1 LRGPSYISLES
12 ALSFWGMI
20 PERVF
25 EISSVTLK
33 SSKNHKTA
41 VGRFSFQHLNSPYY
55 SFGIERIE
63 IEHKQFVLIASK
75 EKALCDKIILTPGIL
90 LRSVSQ
96 TQDFLLEDLRIDEDA
111 LKALKCE
118 MIETWIDDAPK
129 KNSLKMLLKTLE
141 AL

>member
-1 LRGPSYISLES
+1 MAKIKQDTTKRIKPKVKRPGVHAKSKTSK
-12 ALSFWGMI
+12 
-20 PERVF
+20 
-25 EISSVTLK
+25 LK
-33 SSKNHKTA
+33 SSKNYKTA

-63 IEHKQFVLIASK
+63 IEQKQFILIASK

-96 TQDFLLEDLRIDEDA
+96 TQDFLLEDLRIDDDA
-111 LKALKCE
+111 LKTLNCE
-118 MIETWIDDAPK
+118 IIETWIDDAPK
-129 KNSLKMLLKTLE
+129 KSSLKMLLKTLE